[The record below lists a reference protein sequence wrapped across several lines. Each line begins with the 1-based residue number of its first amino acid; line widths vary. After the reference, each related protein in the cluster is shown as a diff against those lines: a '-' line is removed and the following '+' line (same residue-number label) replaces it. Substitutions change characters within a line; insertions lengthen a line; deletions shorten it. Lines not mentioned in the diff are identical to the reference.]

1 MPTVKVTLDTSQYV
15 QVNNTLNSIV
25 LQSLR
30 DTVRI
35 VLNDTQPTTQNTVY
49 HELGGKDSPLKF
61 ESPDTNIWA
70 LAMTDRSALIAS
82 EMSPAKSAVHDGNG
96 NPLSSY
102 YDATTD
108 KWVLNIHDADVH
120 NVVINKHLHLH
131 SGVSTTLVADTVVGS
146 TYQIQVADTTGFVV
160 GDYLHIDTTSVETTH
175 PRITAITPGA
185 PGTFTLDRRLDRL
198 HLIGDT
204 VEIAIIDMSVN
215 GTMASPVEYWA
226 GPEAGEVFHITRI
239 LFEMTHSTAGDL
251 GLFGNLAALTNGVVI
266 RARINGQYGTLTN
279 WKTNANIKTDM
290 FDVVF
295 DTRSSGG
302 GTFGTTG
309 RGTFKEAGAVLR
321 LDAATDDRLELYIQ
335 DNLTG
340 LLSFTMKAQGHLEGT

>member
-1 MPTVKVTLDTSQYV
+1 MPTVKVALDESQYV
-15 QVNNTLNSIV
+15 RVNNTLNSVV

-35 VLNDTQPTTQNTVY
+35 VLSDAQPTPNNKVF
-49 HELGGKDSPLKF
+49 HELGGKDSPLHL

-70 LAMTDRSALIAS
+70 LAMTDRSALITS
-82 EMSPAKSAVHDGNG
+82 ELNPAKSALHDGNG

-108 KWVLNIHDADVH
+108 KWVLNTHDPDVH
-120 NVVINKHLHLH
+120 NFVVNKYLHLH
-131 SGVSTTLVADTVVGS
+131 GGVSTTLVADTVAGS
-146 TYQIQVADTTGFVV
+146 TYQIQVADTTGFIV

-175 PRITAITPGA
+175 PRITAITPGT

-204 VEIAIIDMSVN
+204 VELAVIDMAAG
-215 GTMASPVEYWA
+215 GTMASPLEYWI
-226 GPEAGEVFHITRI
+226 GPEVGEVFHITRI
-239 LFEMTHSTAGDL
+239 LFEMTHGTAGDL

-266 RARINGQYGTLTN
+266 RAKINGQYGTLTN

-302 GTFGTTG
+302 GTHGTTG

-321 LDAATDDRLELYIQ
+321 LDAATNDRLEIYIQ
-335 DNLTG
+335 DNLSG
-340 LLSFTMKAQGHLEGT
+340 LLSFTMRAQGHLEG